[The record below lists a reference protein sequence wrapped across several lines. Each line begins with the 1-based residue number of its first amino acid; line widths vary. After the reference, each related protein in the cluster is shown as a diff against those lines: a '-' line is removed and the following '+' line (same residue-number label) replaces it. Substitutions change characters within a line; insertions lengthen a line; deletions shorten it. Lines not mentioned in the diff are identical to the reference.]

1 MKTSRPVFDLPLEA
15 VRALCKRY
23 HVHELAIF
31 GSAVRKDFTP
41 GSDVDLL
48 VEFEADAQ
56 VGFVTLA
63 RLNREL
69 SELLHRP
76 VDLAP
81 KGGLKPI
88 IREEVL
94 SQTKVLYAA

>member
-48 VEFEADAQ
+48 VEFEEDAQ

-76 VDLAP
+76 VDLVP

-88 IREEVL
+88 IKEEVL
-94 SQTKVLYAA
+94 AQAEVLYAA